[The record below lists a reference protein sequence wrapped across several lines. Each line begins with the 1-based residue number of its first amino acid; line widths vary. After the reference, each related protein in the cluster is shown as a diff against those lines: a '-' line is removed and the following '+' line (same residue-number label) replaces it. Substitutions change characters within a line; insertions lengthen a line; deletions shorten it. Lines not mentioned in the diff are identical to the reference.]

1 MPEQISFKVIK
12 EGGQN
17 RFLKVKHGEEEKE
30 IDLKG
35 KEMDALKGEIVVIF
49 RLEKDKVLFKDVN
62 GEFCYDIP
70 CQEVAFEGLDV
81 VFDQP
86 ENDNFPRQ
94 TSKADSSY
102 RVMPAD
108 VSTPSSS
115 LQGEVSAEHVES
127 SLEVEFSPKH
137 AASSAGNKSKSC
149 GIS

>member
-35 KEMDALKGEIVVIF
+35 KEMDALKGEIVGIF

-81 VFDQP
+81 VFLFLFLSFGSD
-86 ENDNFPRQ
+86 
-94 TSKADSSY
+94 SKTIGLNVGRS
-102 RVMPAD
+102 
-108 VSTPSSS
+108 
-115 LQGEVSAEHVES
+115 
-127 SLEVEFSPKH
+127 
-137 AASSAGNKSKSC
+137 
-149 GIS
+149 